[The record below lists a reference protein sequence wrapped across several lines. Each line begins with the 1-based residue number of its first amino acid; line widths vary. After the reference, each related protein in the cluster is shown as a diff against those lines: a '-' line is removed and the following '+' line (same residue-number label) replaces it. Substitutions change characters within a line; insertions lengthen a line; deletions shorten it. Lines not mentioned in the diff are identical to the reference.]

1 MNKSQKDI
9 DKVFKDSF
17 GYTPLNE
24 RLKDIQRE
32 FFELMKWNDVQNLK
46 EEAGDLICSLMQLHT
61 ESGWDVDENIMCTLN
76 KIKGREQQ
84 YKSLGR
90 KTKVAIFGGAFD
102 PITEGHIQTAQFV
115 LKTSGEFD
123 EIWLMPAY
131 ESLSGKNMVSGEH
144 RLAMCEIAAANDG
157 RIKVFDF
164 EIKHSMAG
172 ETYNLF
178 KRMLLDEEMKA
189 KYNFSMV
196 IGIDNAN
203 IFDSWVNFT
212 ELERLVRFVVVPRK
226 GIVRNDN
233 VDWYLKEPHVFLN
246 SETDIIEISSTK
258 IRSELKDRHLAP
270 GDERKPRGL
279 DKNVYSY
286 IEQHNLYEDN

>member
-1 MNKSQKDI
+1 MNKRQNDI
-9 DKVFKDSF
+9 NKVFQDNF

-32 FFELMKWNDVQNLK
+32 FFELMKWNDVKNLK
-46 EEAGDLICSLMQLHT
+46 EEAGDLICSLIQLHT
-61 ESGWDVDENIMCTLN
+61 ESGWDIDENIMATLD
-76 KIKGREQQ
+76 KIKSRSLQ

-102 PITEGHIQTAQFV
+102 PITKGHIQTAQFV

-123 EIWLMPAY
+123 EIWLMPAF

-144 RLAMCEIAAANDG
+144 RLAMCELAAKSDG

-178 KRMLLDEEMKA
+178 KRMLLDKEMTSH
-189 KYNFSMV
+189 YNFSMV
-196 IGIDNAN
+196 IGLDNAN
-203 IFDSWVNFT
+203 IFNSWVNFV

-226 GIVRNDN
+226 GIERDPN
-233 VDWYLKEPHVFLN
+233 VDWYLKEPHIFLN
-246 SETDIIEISSTK
+246 FENTVMEISSTK
-258 IRSELKDRHLAP
+258 VREGLRSKFP
-270 GDERKPRGL
+270 GMTEGL
-279 DKNVYSY
+279 DNNVYDY
-286 IEQHNLYEDN
+286 IKQHNLYEDN